1 MGSEA
6 RSTHAP
12 AAVASGLR
20 RSTPLA
26 LGSLD
31 CQPAEG
37 VPGGSVGAVAVVTI
51 VLTPVFDRHFSVWGP
66 LAGVGGRPST
76 VPPILKL

>member
-12 AAVASGLR
+12 AAVAPELR
-20 RSTPLA
+20 RPPALA

-31 CQPAEG
+31 CQPGEG
-37 VPGGSVGAVAVVTI
+37 VPGGSVAVLAVVTI
-51 VLTPVFDRHFSVWGP
+51 VLTPVFDRHFSVLDP
-66 LAGVGGRPST
+66 LAGAGIRPST
-76 VPPILKL
+76 VP